1 MILGSLTPGLEIG
14 EECVNRSL
22 QPHRKAK
29 KAERA
34 QKKADLEYA
43 GILEEE
49 NRLVRRF
56 NATSLCSH
64 LMDPNSFKKKGKIR
78 ETAKTKKPTPLKR
91 VILKER
97 EEKKQAREN
106 TDETKHEQTWVSLKL
121 FSEISQSLFFSNFLM
136 SLISPEVGTNFSLD
150 NRSWTL
156 LLSGYRT
163 SLFSKVPS
171 EYL

>member
-1 MILGSLTPGLEIG
+1 MSCHSHQYIAEKFLNENSGRFLQTILGSLTPGLEIG

-106 TDETKHEQTWVSLKL
+106 TDETKHEQT
-121 FSEISQSLFFSNFLM
+121 
-136 SLISPEVGTNFSLD
+136 
-150 NRSWTL
+150 
-156 LLSGYRT
+156 
-163 SLFSKVPS
+163 
-171 EYL
+171 